1 MSTLVSDRS
10 EQPAR
15 QRTRKPATET
25 SANPAL
31 PCRVRLEDGRIFS
44 ASLPAAR
51 HRALQLG
58 MLHTDSNGL
67 VELAAGRRED
77 GKLRIVTR
85 PRPPRTRPDHF
96 LPGGSSGKEG
106 WLAGLL
112 ALAERHA
119 KRGEEV
125 FFAPAVRSQPRPD
138 KHAVSHT
145 HTLWVDVDRPGSY
158 PGCGR
163 SSPNDRATCW
173 PQAGAAAARTRTGAC
188 DEPLDATRVDERTGE
203 LSSRSSARTCG
214 SSITSASM
222 TNGKPNVGDT
232 QCAER
237 SRVMRLVGTIN
248 NKTGQY
254 ARILE
259 ADFALPSY
267 AVRELV
273 GDLPDPAPPRP
284 RARDTAIGAARRAIT
299 RTPTKR
305 SRRPCTSR
313 SWRASTSRRAAA
325 WCPAPHTTTGT
336 RRARSA
342 PGPNRGGGAIRTAA
356 APAGRSTTWRRC
368 WWRPDR
374 AAAARRGVQARAGL
388 RPGRVRGADMSAP
401 PNTRQLVEP
410 PRERYV
416 RLLLDKLEAQ
426 SGADAALCDRIERA
440 LNLPAA
446 QRRGQPVD
454 PQPRRLRV
462 ADVIEVV
469 ARRYDLD
476 PVALSGPSREQP
488 IVTARHLAMRLARE
502 LTGKSYPE
510 IGRAFNRDHST

>member
-10 EQPAR
+10 QQPAR

-138 KHAVSHT
+138 RHAVSHT
-145 HTLWVDVDRPGSY
+145 HTLWVDVDRPEELPRLWAFLAERPCHLLAASGGS
-158 PGCGR
+158 G
-163 SSPNDRATCW
+163 
-173 PQAGAAAARTRTGAC
+173 GAHAYWRLR
-188 DEPLDATRVDERTGE
+188 EPLDATRVRERTGE
-203 LSSRSSARTCG
+203 LVEPIERAHLRIIHHLG
-214 SSITSASM
+214 VDE
-222 TNGKPNVGDT
+222 NGKPNVGDT

-259 ADFALPSY
+259 ADLALPGY
-267 AVRELV
+267 DVRELI

-284 RARDTAIGAARRAIT
+284 APATPPSGGWQSDHSDPYKAIPPPVYFAQLAGIDVPAGGGLV
-299 RTPTKR
+299 
-305 SRRPCTSR
+305 S
-313 SWRASTSRRAAA
+313 
-325 WCPAPHTTTGT
+325 CPAHDDRDPSCSVGAGPEQGWRCHSDRCG
-336 RRARSA
+336 AR
-342 PGPNRGGGAIRTAA
+342 GAIYDLASVLVGGPTGQELR
-356 APAGRSTTWRRC
+356 GEEFK
-368 WWRPDR
+368 R
-374 AAAARRGVQARAGL
+374 AQA
-388 RPGRVRGADMSAP
+388 
-401 PNTRQLVEP
+401 
-410 PRERYV
+410 YV
-416 RLLLDKLEAQ
+416 R
-426 SGADAALCDRIERA
+426 
-440 LNLPAA
+440 
-446 QRRGQPVD
+446 
-454 PQPRRLRV
+454 
-462 ADVIEVV
+462 DVF
-469 ARRYDLD
+469 
-476 PVALSGPSREQP
+476 G
-488 IVTARHLAMRLARE
+488 E
-502 LTGKSYPE
+502 LT
-510 IGRAFNRDHST
+510 